1 MVGRGLLSTAPLVVG
16 RGLLSTAPHV
26 VLFGQ
31 SMERQWHAIRMALLP
46 RAHRRRRRPK
56 ARRAQLGLHHR
67 RGRYACEPA
76 DAVGDCLA
84 SAIDVR
90 ASAPSWALTLGAVSG
105 AIGAVVG
112 AIGVVEPAQ
121 VHVGG

>member
-1 MVGRGLLSTAPLVVG
+1 MP
-16 RGLLSTAPHV
+16 P
-26 VLFGQ
+26 
-31 SMERQWHAIRMALLP
+31 
-46 RAHRRRRRPK
+46 RRRRRPK
-56 ARRAQLGLHHR
+56 ARRAQLGVHHR

-90 ASAPSWALTLGAVSG
+90 ASAPSWALALGAVSG
-105 AIGAVVG
+105 EIGAVVG

-121 VHVGG
+121 VHVGGKGSCIRRLYLAPSLPLHSEPLRRSLIST